1 MPPKRIEMTQSPV
14 RPTFSPSWRVWRLG
28 GSLLAAL
35 AVLAGLPGCSPRIFA
50 SDPATTGDAPST
62 NLSTTTRRED
72 VPYCS
77 GGNRAAACA
86 FGANC
91 RVTEQGC
98 QVCQCLSP

>member
-1 MPPKRIEMTQSPV
+1 MTQ
-14 RPTFSPSWRVWRLG
+14 RALHQTFSRAWRARRLG
-28 GSLLAAL
+28 GPLLAA
-35 AVLAGLPGCSPRIFA
+35 LAGLPGCSPRFFA
-50 SDPATTGDAPST
+50 SDPASTGDAPST

-77 GGNRAAACA
+77 GGNRASACA

>member
-1 MPPKRIEMTQSPV
+1 MPSLDPKSSVPVSPAE
-14 RPTFSPSWRVWRLG
+14 RLG
-28 GSLLAAL
+28 LWLLLLAA
-35 AVLAGLPGCSPRIFA
+35 CSPRVFA
-50 SDPATTGDAPST
+50 SDPSTTGDDPST
-62 NLSTTTRRED
+62 NLSTTTRRSD

-77 GGNRAAACA
+77 GGNRASACA